1 MELQVGQVLK
11 AYRILERV
19 GAGGF
24 GAVYRAIQVGIERE
38 VAIKIILPEYA
49 NHPDFIRRFDTEAQ
63 LVARLEHPH
72 IVPLYDYWREPN
84 SACLVMRYLR
94 GGSVRDS
101 LLREEQWT
109 AARVAQMLVQMG
121 SALTFAHNSGVIH
134 RDLKS
139 DNILLDEHGNFY
151 LVDFGIAKDTGS
163 AANLTKDSILG
174 TPAYLAPEQIRGE
187 IASAQSDIYALGIVA
202 YESLTGSKPFF
213 DESAATVLFKQ
224 LSEPLPD
231 LNEKRPDLPDTLN
244 FIIQRATSKDP
255 ADRYTTALEF
265 ALEFQR
271 ATLDPMER
279 TPTSNLVTERTRSLE
294 LASAQFQAKNPYKG
308 LRAFQQADS
317 ADFFGR
323 ETLIKRLLDR
333 LMSSADHNNFL
344 AVVGP
349 SGSGKSSVVK
359 AGLMPAIQQ
368 GALGSETR
376 WFVTEMVPGT
386 HPFEELEAAL
396 LSIAPT
402 DIPNLHHQLEEDER
416 GFARVLKRIITGEES
431 RLVLLID
438 QFEEIFTMVENE
450 GTRVKFLNAIMEVI
464 NDPRSRAKI
473 IITIRADFY
482 DKPLLYPRFG
492 ELIRTRTE
500 LVLPLSE
507 EELEEAISGPA
518 TRVGAVIEPGLIQTI
533 KEEVSQEPGALPLL
547 QYALTELFERR
558 AGNRLTLEAYRQIG
572 GTSGALAR
580 RAEEVYQSFDPAT
593 QETARQMFLRLVTLG
608 DGTEDTRRRVL
619 QTELLSI
626 QGEQGRMQKVMNSL
640 GRYRLLT
647 FDHDQQSRSAT
658 IEVAHEALIRRW
670 ERLRSWLDENRE
682 ALRLQRRLAAAA
694 EEWRRTNNEK
704 SFLAR
709 GVQLQQFEDQI
720 NSGTI
725 SLNALES
732 DYLDASIAAR
742 DAQVSEEEA
751 REEDKARQAARERAL
766 WRAGTIIMTVFTLV
780 VGVMAVYAF
789 SQRDAAASAQLV
801 AEGALGEAQRSAEVA
816 RLNASEAQSLA
827 LSGAARNAQNEGN
840 MPLAL
845 TLALK
850 SAEVFETPVAE
861 VMRVL
866 SMIAYAPG
874 VRYRL
879 ENDKGSTIA
888 AHFSADGT
896 RFITATADGQIRVK
910 ETRTAEE
917 IQTLTLPDARI
928 TDALLSPDGS
938 LIAVSLADN
947 TIRLYDATSAELVRT
962 LTGHTESVMDI
973 DFSTD
978 GARLVSG
985 SLDRTVRLWD
995 VQTGEN
1001 IRTFVG
1007 HVGAVLRVDY
1017 AASGTLIASS
1027 SADETVADTS
1037 ADKVERVVKIWEVA
1051 TGLERLTIEPA
1062 SGFVRAIA
1070 FRPDSQIV
1078 AVGVWDSS
1086 NRGTIRFYDTIN
1098 GQETSRLF
1106 AHANIISDIAYS
1118 ANGLTLVSAGWDGDI
1133 TLWDIRRSLQLMRFV
1148 GFNDRIL
1155 SLDYSPTSDYLI
1167 LGSGNAGNNEFIE
1180 RGKDTSAWLVDL
1192 KNRDEMRS
1200 YTASKDW
1207 VWSAA
1212 LSPDGTLTATGSGP
1226 LRLPAEGQPAPDTG
1240 VRVWNTQTGETV
1252 YELKGH
1258 TNTVDA
1264 VAFLDDTHLISG
1276 GWDAQIIL
1284 WDLQTGKSLRTF
1296 TGHEDKVYKLS
1307 VSPDHTQL
1315 LSASADGS
1323 VRLWTIETGEL
1334 VRTYNVPDADS
1345 ATNDVNG
1352 VAFAPDGKTF
1362 VSGGSDKAVH
1372 IWDAT
1377 SDRLIMTL
1385 QGHTESVNETI
1396 YSPDGT
1402 QIASSSWDDSVR
1414 LWDPT
1419 TGTEVRRIT
1428 GHNGNTFG
1436 LAYTADGQYLLS
1448 TSQDMTIRVWH
1459 TTTGDELHRFAGHGD
1474 WIQEVVVSPDGRFLV
1489 SGAQDRTARIWRL
1502 DLTPDQVVEF
1512 ATQNRYMR
1520 PLLCQ
1525 EEEVYQLGSCVA
1537 GA

>member
-1 MELQVGQVLK
+1 MEQLQVGQTLK

-24 GAVYRAIQVGIERE
+24 GAVYRAMQVGIERE
-38 VAIKIILPEYA
+38 VAIKIILPEFA
-49 NHPDFIRRFDTEAQ
+49 NQPDFIRRFDTEAQ

-101 LLREEQWT
+101 LMREEQWS
-109 AARVAQMLVQMG
+109 AARVAQMLSQMG
-121 SALTFAHNSGVIH
+121 SALTFAHSSGVIH

-163 AANLTKDSILG
+163 AANLTKDAILG

-187 IASAQSDIYALGIVA
+187 IASARSDIYALGIVA
-202 YESLTGSKPFF
+202 YEALTGSKPFF

-224 LSEPLPD
+224 LSEPLPH
-231 LNEKRPDLPDTLN
+231 LNEKRPDLPEALN

-255 ADRYTTALEF
+255 NDRYSTALEF

-271 ATLDPMER
+271 ATLDPIER
-279 TPTSNLVTERTRSLE
+279 TPTNNLAGERTRSLE
-294 LASAQFQAKNPYKG
+294 MAAQFQAKNPYKG
-308 LRAFQQADS
+308 LRAFQQADA

-323 ETLIKRLLDR
+323 EALIKRLLDR
-333 LMSSADHNNFL
+333 LSSSAEHNNFL

-368 GALGSETR
+368 GALGGQIH

-396 LSIAPT
+396 LSVAPS

-416 GFARVLKRIITGEES
+416 GFARVLKRIITNEET

-450 GTRVKFLNAIMEVI
+450 AMRVKFLNAIMEVV
-464 NDPRSRAKI
+464 NDTRSRAKI

-580 RAEEVYQSFDPAT
+580 RAEEVHQSFDEPT
-593 QETARQMFLRLVTLG
+593 QETTRQMFLRLVTLG

-626 QGEQGRMQKVMNSL
+626 AGEQARMQKAMNTF

-647 FDHDQQSRSAT
+647 FDHDQQTRSAT
-658 IEVAHEALIRRW
+658 VEVAHEALIRRW

-732 DYLDASIAAR
+732 DYLQASIAAR
-742 DAQVSEEEA
+742 DAQLAEEEA
-751 REEDKARQAARERAL
+751 REKEKARQERRERAL
-766 WRAGTIIMTVFTLV
+766 WRAGTIIMTVFTLA
-780 VGVMAVYAF
+780 VGVLAVYAF
-789 SQRDAAASAQLV
+789 TQRDAANQAQLV
-801 AEGALGEAQRSAEVA
+801 AEDALADAQRSAEEA
-816 RLNASEAQSLA
+816 RLSASQAQSLA

-866 SMIAYAPG
+866 SNIAYAPG
-874 VRYRL
+874 VRYRM
-879 ENDKGSTIA
+879 ERGTGSTIA
-888 AHFSADGT
+888 AHFNNDGT
-896 RFITATADGQIRVK
+896 RFITATADGQLIVQATGTG
-910 ETRTAEE
+910 EQ
-917 IQTLTLPDARI
+917 IQAISLPDLRI
-928 TDALLSPDGS
+928 TDALLSPDGV
-938 LIAVSLADN
+938 LIAVALADN
-947 TIRLYDATSAELVRT
+947 TIRLYNLNSGELVRT
-962 LTGHTESVMDI
+962 LTGHTDIVMDI
-973 DFSTD
+973 DFNSD
-978 GARLVSG
+978 GTRLVSG
-985 SLDRTVRLWD
+985 SLDRTVKLWD

-1001 IRTFVG
+1001 IRTLTG

-1017 AASGTLIASS
+1017 SANGSLIASS
-1027 SADETVADTS
+1027 TADETIADTS
-1037 ADKVERVVKIWEVA
+1037 ADKVDRVVKIWEAA

-1070 FRPDSQIV
+1070 FRPDSQVV
-1078 AVGVWDSS
+1078 AVGVYDGS

-1098 GQETSRLF
+1098 GQELSRLF
-1106 AHANIISDIAYS
+1106 AHANVISDIAYS
-1118 ANGLTLVSAGWDGDI
+1118 ADGLKLVSAGWDGDI
-1133 TLWDIRRSLQLMRFV
+1133 IVWDVRRSLQLMRFV

-1155 SLDYSPTSDYLI
+1155 SLDFSPTSDYLI
-1167 LGSGNAGNNEFIE
+1167 LGGGNAGNNEFVE
-1180 RGKDTSAWLVDL
+1180 RGKDTSAWLIDL
-1192 KNRDEMRS
+1192 KNRDEIRS
-1200 YTASKDW
+1200 YNEAREW
-1207 VWSAA
+1207 VWSAT
-1212 LSPDGTLTATGSGP
+1212 LSPSGKLAATGSGP
-1226 LRLPAEGQPAPDTG
+1226 LRLPAEGQPAPDTSI
-1240 VRVWNTQTGETV
+1240 RVWETETKTTVQT
-1252 YELKGH
+1252 LDGH

-1264 VAFLDDTHLISG
+1264 LVFLDENTLISG

-1284 WDLQTGKSLRTF
+1284 WDITTGNSLRTF
-1296 TGHEDKVYKLS
+1296 TGHEDRVYKLAI
-1307 VSPDHTQL
+1307 SPDRTKL
-1315 LSASADGS
+1315 LSASSDGS
-1323 VRLWTIETGEL
+1323 VRLWNIETGEL
-1334 VRTYNVPDADS
+1334 IRTYRVPNADP

-1362 VSGGSDKAVH
+1362 VSGGADRALHV
-1372 IWDAT
+1372 WDVE

-1385 QGHTESVNETI
+1385 QGHTEMVNETI

-1414 LWDPT
+1414 LWDAA
-1419 TGTEVRRIT
+1419 TGKEVRRIT

-1436 LAYTADGQYLLS
+1436 LAYTADGEYILS
-1448 TSQDMTIRVWH
+1448 TSQDTTIRLWH
-1459 TTTGDELHRFAGHGD
+1459 ATTGDELHRFGGHTD
-1474 WIQEVVVSPDGRFLV
+1474 WIQEVAISPDGLFFI
-1489 SGAQDRTARIWRL
+1489 SGAQDRTARVWRL
-1502 DLTPDQVVEF
+1502 DLTPESVIEF

-1525 EEEVYQLGSCVA
+1525 EEEVYQLGQCEA
-1537 GA
+1537 EA

>member
-1 MELQVGQVLK
+1 MELQIGQVLK
-11 AYRILERV
+11 TYRILERV

-24 GAVYRAIQVGIERE
+24 GAVYRAIQTGIERE

-101 LLREEQWT
+101 LVREEQWS
-109 AARVAQMLVQMG
+109 APRVAQMLSQMG

-187 IASAQSDIYALGIVA
+187 IASARSDIYALGIVA

-213 DESAATVLFKQ
+213 DESAATILFKQ
-224 LSEPLPD
+224 LSEPLPN
-231 LNEKRPDLPDTLN
+231 LQEKRPDLPDTLN

-255 ADRYTTALEF
+255 NERYSSALEF
-265 ALEFQR
+265 VLEFQR
-271 ATLDPMER
+271 AALDSMER
-279 TPTSNLVTERTRSLE
+279 TPTGGLPIERTLSLE
-294 LASAQFQAKNPYKG
+294 MTPAPFIAKNPYKG
-308 LRAFQQADS
+308 LRAFQQSDA

-323 ETLIKRLLDR
+323 ETLINRLLDR
-333 LMSSADHNNFL
+333 LRNTTDHSNFL

-359 AGLMPAIQQ
+359 AGLLPAIQQ

-376 WFVTEMVPGT
+376 WYMTEMVPGT

-396 LSIAPT
+396 LSVAAA
-402 DIPNLHHQLEEDER
+402 DIPNLHVQLEEDER
-416 GFARVLKRIITGEES
+416 GFARVLKRIIPNDEA
-431 RLVLLID
+431 RLILLID
-438 QFEEIFTMVENE
+438 QFEEIFTMVDDEA
-450 GTRVKFLNAIMEVI
+450 TRVKFLNAIMEVV

-518 TRVGAVIEPGLIQTI
+518 SRVGAVIEPGLIQTI
-533 KEEVSQEPGALPLL
+533 KDEVSQEPGALPLL

-558 AGNRLTLEAYRQIG
+558 AGTRLTLDSYRQIG

-580 RAEEVYQSFDPAT
+580 RAEEVYQSFETTT
-593 QETARQMFLRLVTLG
+593 QEATRQMFLRLVTLG

-619 QTELLSI
+619 QSELLSI
-626 QGEQGRMQKVMNSL
+626 EGEQARMQKAMNTF

-658 IEVAHEALIRRW
+658 VEVAHEALIRRW
-670 ERLRSWLDENRE
+670 ERLRGWLDENRE

-694 EEWRRTNNEK
+694 EEWRRSKNEN
-704 SFLAR
+704 SFLTR
-709 GVQLQQFEDQI
+709 GLQLQQFEDEI

-725 SLNALES
+725 SLNTLES
-732 DYLDASIAAR
+732 DYLKASIAAR
-742 DAQVSEEEA
+742 DAQI
-751 REEDKARQAARERAL
+751 AAEREREAQDAL
-766 WRAGTIIMTVFTLV
+766 RDKRERDRLRLVSIVMTILALG
-780 VGVMAVYAF
+780 VGVFAVYAF
-789 SQRDAAASAQLV
+789 TQRNAAQEAKQV
-801 AEGALGEAQRSAEVA
+801 AEGALGEAQRSAEEA
-816 RLNASEAQSLA
+816 KLNASEAQSLA
-827 LSGAARNAQNEGN
+827 LSGGARNAQNEGN

-850 SAEVFETPVAE
+850 SAEVYKPPVAE

-866 SMIAYAPG
+866 STMAYAPG

-879 ENDKGSTIA
+879 TNDNGSTIA
-888 AHFSADGT
+888 AHFSADGKQI
-896 RFITATADGQIRVK
+896 ITATADGHIHIRETASELATQTIIVTDIRVT
-910 ETRTAEE
+910 E
-917 IQTLTLPDARI
+917 
-928 TDALLSPDGS
+928 ALLSPDGT
-938 LIAVSLADN
+938 LVAVSLADGN
-947 TIRLYDATSAELVRT
+947 IRLYDAANATLIRT
-962 LTGHTESVMDI
+962 LTGHTGSVNDI
-973 DFSTD
+973 DFSPD

-985 SLDRTVRLWD
+985 GDDHILRLWD
-995 VQTGEN
+995 VKSGET
-1001 IRTFVG
+1001 IRTFTG
-1007 HVGAVLRVDY
+1007 HIGVVLRVDY
-1017 AASGTLIASS
+1017 SANGALIASS
-1027 SADETVADTS
+1027 SADETIADTS
-1037 ADKVERVVKIWEVA
+1037 TDKVERVVKIWEVA
-1051 TGLERLTIEPA
+1051 TGLERLTIEPK

-1070 FRPDSQIV
+1070 FRPDAQVI
-1078 AVGVWDSS
+1078 AVGVWDGS
-1086 NRGTIRFYDTIN
+1086 NRGTIRFYDTVN
-1098 GQETSRLF
+1098 GQEISRLF
-1106 AHANIISDIAYS
+1106 AHANIISDVVYS
-1118 ANGLTLVSAGWDGDI
+1118 SDGKTLVSTGWDGDV

-1167 LGSGNAGNNEFIE
+1167 LGGGNAGNNAFVE
-1180 RGKDTSAWLVDL
+1180 RKIDSSAWLVDL
-1192 KNRDEMRS
+1192 KNRDEIRMYKES
-1200 YTASKDW
+1200 TDW

-1212 LSPDGTLTATGSGP
+1212 LSPSGTLAAIGSGP
-1226 LRLPAEGQPAPDTG
+1226 LRAPAEGQPAPDTSI
-1240 VRVWNTQTGETV
+1240 RIWNPATGETLQT
-1252 YELKGH
+1252 LKGH

-1264 VAFLDDTHLISG
+1264 VVFLDDMRLISG
-1276 GWDAQIIL
+1276 SWDKQIIL
-1284 WDLQTGKSLRTF
+1284 WDVTNGKSLRTF

-1307 VSPDHTQL
+1307 VNQDQTRL
-1315 LSASADGS
+1315 LSASADGT
-1323 VRLWTIETGEL
+1323 VRLWAIDTGEL
-1334 VRTYNVPDADS
+1334 LRTYQVPDADPAS
-1345 ATNDVNG
+1345 DDFNG
-1352 VAFAPDGKTF
+1352 VAFAPDGQTF
-1362 VSGGSDKAVH
+1362 VTGGADKTVRV
-1372 IWDAT
+1372 WDAN
-1377 SDRLIMTL
+1377 SDRLILTL
-1385 QGHTESVNETI
+1385 QGHTEMVNEAI

-1402 QIASSSWDDSVR
+1402 QIVSSSWDDSVR
-1414 LWDPT
+1414 LWDAK
-1419 TGTEVRRIT
+1419 TGTEVRRFS

-1436 LAYTADGQYLLS
+1436 LAFTSDGKFLLT
-1448 TSQDMTIRVWH
+1448 TSQDTTIRLWDVA
-1459 TTTGDELHRFAGHGD
+1459 TGEELHRFTGHSD
-1474 WIQEVVVSPDGRFLV
+1474 WIQEVAISPDSKFFI
-1489 SGAQDRTARIWRL
+1489 SGAQDRTARVWRL
-1502 DLTPDQVVEF
+1502 DLTPEQVVEF
-1512 ATQNRYMR
+1512 AIQNRYAR

-1525 EEEVYQLGSCVA
+1525 QEEVYQLGTCAASS
-1537 GA
+1537 